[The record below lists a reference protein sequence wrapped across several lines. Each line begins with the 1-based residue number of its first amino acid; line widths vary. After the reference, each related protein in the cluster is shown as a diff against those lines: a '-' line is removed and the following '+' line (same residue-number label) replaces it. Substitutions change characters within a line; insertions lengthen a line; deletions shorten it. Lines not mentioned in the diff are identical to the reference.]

1 MTAQRAI
8 ILAAGALT
16 LAATAA
22 PATAQVDDE
31 VVLNIMRECARID
44 DPTARLACYDNN
56 IRSAGA
62 DPRSTVPGDTVVEG
76 SGAPPSSSGPSGFGR
91 EDVRTPDRFRE
102 APPGELAEIT
112 SRVSSIRQREPGI
125 YAFTLE
131 DGAQWV
137 FTDGVAL
144 SYRPPRAGS
153 SVTIQRAAMGS
164 FLMRFDNQPSVRVE
178 RIR

>member
-1 MTAQRAI
+1 MTAPRAI
-8 ILAAGALT
+8 ILAVGALT

-62 DPRSTVPGDTVVEG
+62 NPRNTLPGDTVVEG
-76 SGAPPSSSGPSGFGR
+76 SGAPLTSSGPSGFGR
-91 EDVRTPDRFRE
+91 EDVRTPDRFRD
-102 APPGELAEIT
+102 APPGEAAEIT
-112 SRVSSIRQREPGI
+112 SRISSIRQREPGI

-131 DGAQWV
+131 DGAEWV
-137 FTDGVAL
+137 FTNGVDFG
-144 SYRPPRAGS
+144 YRPPRAGS
-153 SVTIQRAAMGS
+153 SVTIRRAALDS